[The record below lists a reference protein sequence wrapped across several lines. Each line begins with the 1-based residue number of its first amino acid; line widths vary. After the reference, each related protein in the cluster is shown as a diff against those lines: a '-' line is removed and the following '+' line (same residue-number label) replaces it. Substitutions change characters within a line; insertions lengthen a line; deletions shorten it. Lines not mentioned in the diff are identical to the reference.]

1 VFVTLTLM
9 QGKLVMVCVCRPLL

>member
-9 QGKLVMVCVCRPLL
+9 QGKLVMVCVCRPLV